1 MRQAPHD
8 HAIGTPVR
16 RWGPAELIRIL
27 AQRILQELIE
37 AEATAHNGAEP
48 GEHADTRHHC
58 R

>member
-1 MRQAPHD
+1 
-8 HAIGTPVR
+8 
-16 RWGPAELIRIL
+16 LIRIL

-37 AEATAHNGAEP
+37 AEATVHNGAEP